1 MRNSLEL
8 TREIKVLI
16 SQIKSFCE
24 MLHEILRDNNVAE
37 IGRYSCF
44 KDMASIYNDLAER
57 VKNVL
62 NVSTMFYTFNLNE
75 IPSWGDS
82 VWPTQKRILEQVL
95 LLAKMLLSSLEEN
108 IDFVDDEFDNIECF
122 LQSRLRTVIFQKPE
136 KEIEVQNAIEALLLG
151 RGLAK
156 GVDYDRESGRVEF
169 SGKGYIP
176 DFIIPKMSLCIE
188 VKLLR
193 EGRKPRII
201 EEISADIT
209 AYNKVYERQLYV
221 VYDLGVIQ
229 NELEFK
235 RDIEMVGGVKV
246 IIIKH

>member
-1 MRNSLEL
+1 MKNSLDK
-8 TREIKVLI
+8 TREIKVLA
-16 SQIKSFCE
+16 SQIKVFCE
-24 MLHEILRDNNVAE
+24 MIHEILDDAHTAE
-37 IGRYSCF
+37 TGRYSCF
-44 KDMASIYNDLAER
+44 KDMAVVYNDFAER
-57 VKNVL
+57 AKSVL
-62 NVSTMFYTFNLNE
+62 NVSTLFYTFNLSE

-95 LLAKMLLSSLEEN
+95 LSAKMLLSSLEESV
-108 IDFVDDEFDNIECF
+108 DFIDDEFDNIENF
-122 LQSRLRTVIFQKPE
+122 LQARIRTVIFQKPE
-136 KEIEVQNAIEALLLG
+136 KEVEVQNAIEALLLG

-156 GVDYDRESGRVEF
+156 GIDYDRESGKFEF
-169 SGKGYIP
+169 SGKEYVP
-176 DFIIPKMSLCIE
+176 DFIIPKMSLSIE

-193 EGRKPRII
+193 EGRKSRII

-209 AYNKVYERQLYV
+209 AYKKVYERQIYV

-235 RDIEMVGGVKV
+235 RDIEKVDGVKV